1 MYRLMDGKIYGVL
14 MDYDISAWR
23 TPPTSN
29 GAPTPKSR
37 CGTLL
42 FMSHELLADA
52 DEPHLYRHEVES
64 FFYMMLFLTT
74 QNELRA
80 PPGGEH
86 SWLCLQK
93 REGREELPYNDWVDR
108 SSRSYLSCR
117 KSALIRRV
125 NNLDLSPSFED
136 FGDWLRA
143 LYRSL
148 RQGYGAKQDHQIKLL
163 DQWEDSS
170 QSGDDESTLQFDDE
184 TLGGHVCYSS
194 LIDPVRNLKGE
205 LENLKI
211 RYEGTASVDA

>member
-80 PPGGEH
+80 PPGG
-86 SWLCLQK
+86 SIAGCACK
-93 REGREELPYNDWVDR
+93 NGRGAR
-108 SSRSYLSCR
+108 SCR
-117 KSALIRRV
+117 TMIGSTDHHEVTFLAA
-125 NNLDLSPSFED
+125 NLPSF
-136 FGDWLRA
+136 
-143 LYRSL
+143 
-148 RQGYGAKQDHQIKLL
+148 
-163 DQWEDSS
+163 
-170 QSGDDESTLQFDDE
+170 
-184 TLGGHVCYSS
+184 
-194 LIDPVRNLKGE
+194 GE
-205 LENLKI
+205 
-211 RYEGTASVDA
+211 